1 MKSLDREGVG
11 KPVGQS
17 LALGHIYWLNPGNLW
32 TLQAS
37 LVIRIVSHILHPHRH
52 VLKVKMRSCAGHFD
66 LFKRSKWDRVYRTT
80 LFVWKVCKILYQ
92 PSLFIYINKM
102 FSVTSSLLSPV
113 FNYGEGIQSRRMSSP
128 GVVYLQQ
135 VALLVEAQ
143 VARGEVPAL
152 RK

>member
-1 MKSLDREGVG
+1 MYIGQHCLFG
-11 KPVGQS
+11 KYVK
-17 LALGHIYWLNPGNLW
+17 YYTNP
-32 TLQAS
+32 
-37 LVIRIVSHILHPHRH
+37 H
-52 VLKVKMRSCAGHFD
+52 
-66 LFKRSKWDRVYRTT
+66 Y
-80 LFVWKVCKILYQ
+80 LYQ